1 MAKFQKKP
9 IVIEATQWFK
19 NGDHPL
25 DYVDSV
31 EFSVNLNA
39 PVTITAETR
48 REGNWEGSV
57 VRYFRDPRIAG
68 TTACNHCGN
77 PMHNHGWID
86 TLEGGHIVCPADWII
101 TGVNGEHYPCK
112 PDIFEKTYSVVSD
125 DPLDKLAEEHRQL
138 LSKFSELAYFL
149 DSEEYDQQPKKS
161 RAILSRQYSALR
173 EYIFCLKEQL
183 ENNGCILFTGSNWP
197 YLIEKFNGGVYQDD
211 NTFLTPDGK
220 VYLIGQ
226 WVK

>member
-9 IVIEATQWFK
+9 VVVEAMQFHGQGV
-19 NGDHPL
+19 GDATEL
-25 DYVDSV
+25 LSWMG
-31 EFSVNLNA
+31 NA
-39 PVTITAETR
+39 GEWDNETSQL
-48 REGNWEGSV
+48 E
-57 VRYFRDPRIAG
+57 I
-68 TTACNHCGN
+68 H
-77 PMHNHGWID
+77 
-86 TLEGGHIVCPADWII
+86 TLEGIMTASEGDWII
-101 TGVNGEHYPCK
+101 KGVNGEFYPCK

-149 DSEEYDQQPKKS
+149 DSEEYGQQPKKS

-173 EYIFCLKEQL
+173 EHIFCLKEQL